1 MIKAKK
7 SLGQNF
13 LIDKNIIEKITNV
26 INIKN
31 RTILEVGP
39 GTGNLTFSILNQKPK
54 KFFVVE
60 KDNELALQLKNN
72 FKDQITIFTEDIRKA
87 VDYLFERE
95 HIIEMLDNH
104 TKNNSRK
111 YHCQCCHRFFP

>member
-13 LIDKNIIEKITNV
+13 LIGKNIIEKITNV
-26 INIKN
+26 INIEN

-39 GTGNLTFSILNQKPK
+39 GTGNLTFSILNRKPK
-54 KFFVVE
+54 KVFVVE

-72 FKDQITIFTEDIRKA
+72 FKDQITIFNQDI
-87 VDYLFERE
+87 
-95 HIIEMLDNH
+95 
-104 TKNNSRK
+104 
-111 YHCQCCHRFFP
+111 FFLLI